1 MWVANLYKDKGA
13 SLASFIIENEYKLLP
28 KAICVENKA
37 NIYSFGKLCPKLK
50 TIILHFK
57 IKVLEEK
64 DLKKALNSVRNLN

>member
-13 SLASFIIENEYKLLP
+13 TLASFIIKNEYKLLP
-28 KAICVENKA
+28 EAVCVESKA

-50 TIILHFK
+50 TILLHFK

-64 DLKKALNSVRNLN
+64 DLKKALKLIKNLD